1 MLERRLHFHRKF
13 NPFFAH
19 ADAAFWII
27 QRNGRTVGRIS
38 AQIDHLHLQRYGDAT
53 GHVGFIEA
61 VDDPQVFS
69 RLLGTA
75 EDWLRSKGMSRALG
89 PVSFAMWDQPGLL
102 VEGFDQPPSVLMGHA
117 RPYYAEHF
125 IRNDYRPV
133 QDLLA
138 YDYTSDINVL
148 AKVKR
153 ILAWA
158 DRDGSIALRHM
169 RMGLKHFR
177 AEVALM
183 LDILNDGWSANWG
196 FVPWTEAEGDDMA
209 LKLRLII
216 KSRDVVFAEH
226 KGQPSAF
233 AMILP
238 NLNEAARDL
247 NGRLFPFGWAKLLW
261 RLKVRGTRTKRLAIV
276 GVRKSL
282 QNSPEGAALAFSVI
296 RAAWEH
302 CVVECRAT
310 KGEASWVLD
319 SNERM
324 KQMIERTG
332 ARLYKR
338 YRIYEKPL

>member
-1 MLERRLHFHRKF
+1 M
-13 NPFFAH
+13 
-19 ADAAFWII
+19 
-27 QRNGRTVGRIS
+27 
-38 AQIDHLHLQRYGDAT
+38 
-53 GHVGFIEA
+53 
-61 VDDPQVFS
+61 
-69 RLLGTA
+69 
-75 EDWLRSKGMSRALG
+75 
-89 PVSFAMWDQPGLL
+89 
-102 VEGFDQPPSVLMGHA
+102 
-117 RPYYAEHF
+117 
-125 IRNDYRPV
+125 

-324 KQMIERTG
+324 KQVIERTG